1 MLNILSLKEVKR
13 FRMLSSLILVLFL
26 VSKASFAQEIGRTE
40 RIVSPEFTAN
50 NTIYFRIKAPQA
62 KSVQLSGNWMK
73 MVPNGDQGMTRKLT
87 DLTQGEDGVWSVKV
101 EGLEPELYGYTFLV
115 DGVYTLDPSNF
126 KIARDGTFR
135 TESLLEVEGAQ
146 ASLYY
151 PKTGP
156 KGSTHYIW
164 YDSPTLNLTR
174 RMIVYTPPG
183 YEKSTERYP
192 VLYLLHG
199 GGGDEEA
206 WSTLGVAPTILDNL
220 ITSGKAEPM
229 IVVMTNGNPTQAA
242 AFTVSPKIDVSNSS
256 VGGMANK
263 MFEKSL
269 VKDVI
274 PYVQSNFRVKSNKEN
289 RALTGL
295 SMGGL
300 QTMNT
305 SFDHPELFDYVGVM
319 SMGFADLSRFGIEVD
334 HSKRKQQIQA
344 LKKANPAL
352 YWIACGEDDFL
363 YESVVTMRKELDS
376 ENFNYVYRESPGGH
390 TWKNWRIYLSEF
402 TPMLF
407 KQH

>member
-26 VSKASFAQEIGRTE
+26 VSNASFAQEIGRTE
-40 RIVSPEFTAN
+40 RIVSPDFTADN
-50 NTIYFRIKAPQA
+50 AIYFRIKAPQA
-62 KSVQLSGNWMK
+62 KSVQLSGNWMQ
-73 MVPNGDQGMTRKLT
+73 MVSNGDQGMTRKLT

-115 DGVYTLDPSNF
+115 DGVSTLDPSNF

-135 TESLLEVEGAQ
+135 TESLLEVEGGQ

-156 KGSTHYIW
+156 KGSTHHIW

-220 ITSGKAEPM
+220 ITSGKAESM

-269 VKDVI
+269 VNDVI
-274 PYVQSNFRVKSNKEN
+274 PYVESNFRVKANKEN

-305 SFDHPELFDYVGVM
+305 SFDHPELFNYIGVM

-334 HSKRKQQIQA
+334 HSKRKEQIQA
-344 LKKANPAL
+344 LKKENPAL

-376 ENFNYVYRESPGGH
+376 EKFNYVYRESPGGH

-407 KQH
+407 KQ

>member
-26 VSKASFAQEIGRTE
+26 VSNASFAQEIGRTE
-40 RIVSPEFTAN
+40 RIVSPEFTADN
-50 NTIYFRIKAPQA
+50 AIYFRIKAPQA
-62 KSVQLSGNWMK
+62 KSVQLSGNWMQ
-73 MVPNGDQGMTRKLT
+73 MVSNGDQGMTRKLT

-115 DGVYTLDPSNF
+115 DGVSTLDPSNF

-135 TESLLEVEGAQ
+135 TESLLEVEGGQ

-156 KGSTHYIW
+156 KGSTHHIW

-220 ITSGKAEPM
+220 ITSGKAESM

-269 VKDVI
+269 VNDVI
-274 PYVQSNFRVKSNKEN
+274 PYVESNFRVKANKEN

-305 SFDHPELFDYVGVM
+305 SFDHPELFNYIGVM

-334 HSKRKQQIQA
+334 HSKRKEQIQA
-344 LKKANPAL
+344 LKKENPAL

-376 ENFNYVYRESPGGH
+376 EKFNYVYRESPGGH

-407 KQH
+407 KQ

>member
-26 VSKASFAQEIGRTE
+26 VSNASFAQEIGRTE
-40 RIVSPEFTAN
+40 RIVSPDFTADN
-50 NTIYFRIKAPQA
+50 AIYFRIKAPQA
-62 KSVQLSGNWMK
+62 KSVQLSGNWMQ
-73 MVPNGDQGMTRKLT
+73 MVSNGDQGMTRKLT

-115 DGVYTLDPSNF
+115 DGVSILDPSNF

-135 TESLLEVEGAQ
+135 TESLLEVEGGQ

-156 KGSTHYIW
+156 KGSTHHIW

-220 ITSGKAEPM
+220 ITSGKAESM

-269 VKDVI
+269 VNDVI
-274 PYVQSNFRVKSNKEN
+274 PYVESNFRVKANKEN

-305 SFDHPELFDYVGVM
+305 SFDHPELFNYIGVM

-334 HSKRKQQIQA
+334 HSKRKEQIQA
-344 LKKANPAL
+344 LKKENPAL
-352 YWIACGEDDFL
+352 YLIACGEDDFL

-376 ENFNYVYRESPGGH
+376 EKFNYVYRESPGGH

-407 KQH
+407 KQ

>member
-26 VSKASFAQEIGRTE
+26 VSNTSFAQEIGRTE
-40 RIVSPEFTAN
+40 RIVSPDFTADN
-50 NTIYFRIKAPQA
+50 AIYFRIKAPQA
-62 KSVQLSGNWMK
+62 KSVQLSGNWMQ
-73 MVPNGDQGMTRKLT
+73 MVSNGDQGMTRKLT

-115 DGVYTLDPSNF
+115 DGVSTLDPSNF

-135 TESLLEVEGAQ
+135 TESLLEVEGGQ

-156 KGSTHYIW
+156 KGSTHHIW

-220 ITSGKAEPM
+220 ITSGKAESM

-269 VKDVI
+269 VNDVI
-274 PYVQSNFRVKSNKEN
+274 PYVESNFRVKANKEN

-305 SFDHPELFDYVGVM
+305 SFDHPELFNYIGVM

-334 HSKRKQQIQA
+334 HSKRKEQIQA
-344 LKKANPAL
+344 LKKENPAL

-376 ENFNYVYRESPGGH
+376 EKFNYVYRESPGGH

-407 KQH
+407 KQ

>member
-1 MLNILSLKEVKR
+1 LNILSLKEVKR

-26 VSKASFAQEIGRTE
+26 VSNASFAQEIGRTE
-40 RIVSPEFTAN
+40 RIVSPDFTADN
-50 NTIYFRIKAPQA
+50 AIYFRIKAPQA
-62 KSVQLSGNWMK
+62 KSVQLSGNWMQ
-73 MVPNGDQGMTRKLT
+73 MVSNGDQGMTRKLT

-115 DGVYTLDPSNF
+115 DGVSTLDPSNF

-135 TESLLEVEGAQ
+135 TESLLEVEGGQ

-156 KGSTHYIW
+156 KGSTHHIW

-220 ITSGKAEPM
+220 ITSGKAESM

-269 VKDVI
+269 VNDVI
-274 PYVQSNFRVKSNKEN
+274 PYVESNFRVKANKEN

-305 SFDHPELFDYVGVM
+305 SFDHPELFNYIGVM

-334 HSKRKQQIQA
+334 HSKRKEQIQA
-344 LKKANPAL
+344 LKKENPAL

-376 ENFNYVYRESPGGH
+376 EKFNYVYRESPGGH

-407 KQH
+407 KQ

>member
-13 FRMLSSLILVLFL
+13 LRMHSSLILVLFL
-26 VSKASFAQEIGRTE
+26 VSNASFAQEIGRTE
-40 RIVSPEFTAN
+40 RIISPEFTADN
-50 NTIYFRIKAPQA
+50 AIYFRIKAPQA
-62 KSVQLSGNWMK
+62 KSVQLSGNWMQ

-115 DGVYTLDPSNF
+115 DGVSTLDPSNF

-135 TESLLEVEGAQ
+135 TESLLEVEGGQ

-156 KGSTHYIW
+156 KGSTHHIW

-220 ITSGKAEPM
+220 ITSGKAESM

-269 VKDVI
+269 VNDVI
-274 PYVQSNFRVKSNKEN
+274 PYVESNFRVKANKEN

-305 SFDHPELFDYVGVM
+305 SFDHPELFNYIGVM

-334 HSKRKQQIQA
+334 HSKRKEQIQA
-344 LKKANPAL
+344 LKKENPAL

-376 ENFNYVYRESPGGH
+376 EKFNYVYRESPGGH

-407 KQH
+407 KQ

>member
-26 VSKASFAQEIGRTE
+26 VSNSSFAQEIGRTE
-40 RIVSPEFTAN
+40 RIVSPDFTADN
-50 NTIYFRIKAPQA
+50 AIYFRIKAPQA
-62 KSVQLSGNWMK
+62 KSVQLSGNWMQ
-73 MVPNGDQGMTRKLT
+73 MVSNGDQGMTRKLT

-115 DGVYTLDPSNF
+115 DGVSTLDPSNF

-135 TESLLEVEGAQ
+135 TESLLEVEGGQ

-156 KGSTHYIW
+156 KGSTHHIW

-220 ITSGKAEPM
+220 ITSGKAESM

-269 VKDVI
+269 VNDVI
-274 PYVQSNFRVKSNKEN
+274 PYVESNFRVKANKEN

-305 SFDHPELFDYVGVM
+305 SFDHPELFNYIGVM

-334 HSKRKQQIQA
+334 HSKRKEQIQA
-344 LKKANPAL
+344 LKKENPAL

-376 ENFNYVYRESPGGH
+376 EKFNYVYRESPGGH

-407 KQH
+407 KQ

>member
-1 MLNILSLKEVKR
+1 MLNILYLKEVKR
-13 FRMLSSLILVLFL
+13 FRMLGSLILVLFL
-26 VSKASFAQEIGRTE
+26 VSNASFAQEIGRTE
-40 RIVSPEFTAN
+40 HIVSPEFTADN
-50 NTIYFRIKAPQA
+50 AIYFRIKAPQA
-62 KSVQLSGNWMK
+62 KSVQLSGNWMQ

-115 DGVYTLDPSNF
+115 DGVSTLDPSNF

-135 TESLLEVEGAQ
+135 TESLLEVEGGQ

-156 KGSTHYIW
+156 KGSTHHIW

-220 ITSGKAEPM
+220 ITSGKAESM

-269 VKDVI
+269 VNDVI
-274 PYVQSNFRVKSNKEN
+274 PYVESNFRVKANKEN

-305 SFDHPELFDYVGVM
+305 SFDHPELFNYIGVM

-334 HSKRKQQIQA
+334 HSKRKEQIQA
-344 LKKANPAL
+344 LKKENPAL

-376 ENFNYVYRESPGGH
+376 EKFNYVYRESPGGH

-407 KQH
+407 KQQ

>member
-26 VSKASFAQEIGRTE
+26 VSNASFAQEIGRTE
-40 RIVSPEFTAN
+40 RIISPEFTTDNA
-50 NTIYFRIKAPQA
+50 IYFRIKAPQA
-62 KSVQLSGNWMK
+62 KSVQLSGNWMQI
-73 MVPNGDQGMTRKLT
+73 VPNGDQGMTRKLT

-115 DGVYTLDPSNF
+115 DGVSTLDPSNF

-135 TESLLEVEGAQ
+135 TESLLEVEGGQ

-156 KGSTHYIW
+156 KGSTHHIW

-220 ITSGKAEPM
+220 ITIGKAESM

-263 MFEKSL
+263 MFEKKFS
-269 VKDVI
+269 
-274 PYVQSNFRVKSNKEN
+274 Q
-289 RALTGL
+289 
-295 SMGGL
+295 
-300 QTMNT
+300 
-305 SFDHPELFDYVGVM
+305 
-319 SMGFADLSRFGIEVD
+319 
-334 HSKRKQQIQA
+334 
-344 LKKANPAL
+344 
-352 YWIACGEDDFL
+352 
-363 YESVVTMRKELDS
+363 
-376 ENFNYVYRESPGGH
+376 
-390 TWKNWRIYLSEF
+390 
-402 TPMLF
+402 
-407 KQH
+407 

>member
-13 FRMLSSLILVLFL
+13 FLMLSSLILVLFL
-26 VSKASFAQEIGRTE
+26 VSNTSFAQEIGRTE
-40 RIVSPEFTAN
+40 RIVSPDFTADN
-50 NTIYFRIKAPQA
+50 AIYFRIKAPQA
-62 KSVQLSGNWMK
+62 KSVQLSGNWMQ
-73 MVPNGDQGMTRKLT
+73 MVSNGDQGMTRKLT

-115 DGVYTLDPSNF
+115 DGVSILDPSNF

-135 TESLLEVEGAQ
+135 TESLLEVEGGQ

-156 KGSTHYIW
+156 KGSTHHIW

-220 ITSGKAEPM
+220 ITSGKAESM

-269 VKDVI
+269 VNDVI
-274 PYVQSNFRVKSNKEN
+274 PYVESNFRVKANKEN

-305 SFDHPELFDYVGVM
+305 SFDHPELFNYIGVM

-334 HSKRKQQIQA
+334 HSKRKEQIQA
-344 LKKANPAL
+344 LKKENPAL

-376 ENFNYVYRESPGGH
+376 EKFNYVYRESPGGH

-407 KQH
+407 KQ

>member
-13 FRMLSSLILVLFL
+13 LRMLSSLILVLFL
-26 VSKASFAQEIGRTE
+26 VSNASFAQEIGRTE
-40 RIVSPEFTAN
+40 RIVSPEFTADN
-50 NTIYFRIKAPQA
+50 AIYFRIKAPQA
-62 KSVQLSGNWMK
+62 KSVQLSGNWMQ

-115 DGVYTLDPSNF
+115 DGVSTLDPSNF

-135 TESLLEVEGAQ
+135 TESLLEVEGGQ

-156 KGSTHYIW
+156 KGSTHHIW

-220 ITSGKAEPM
+220 ITSGKAESM

-269 VKDVI
+269 VNDVI
-274 PYVQSNFRVKSNKEN
+274 PYVESNFRVKANKEN

-305 SFDHPELFDYVGVM
+305 SFDHPELFNYIGVM

-334 HSKRKQQIQA
+334 HSKRKEQIQA
-344 LKKANPAL
+344 LKKENPAL

-376 ENFNYVYRESPGGH
+376 EKFNYVYRESPGGH

-407 KQH
+407 KQ

>member
-13 FRMLSSLILVLFL
+13 LRMPSSLILVLFL
-26 VSKASFAQEIGRTE
+26 VSNASFAQEIGRTE
-40 RIVSPEFTAN
+40 RIVSPEFTADN
-50 NTIYFRIKAPQA
+50 AIYFRIKAPQA
-62 KSVQLSGNWMK
+62 KSVQLSGNWMQ

-101 EGLEPELYGYTFLV
+101 EGLEPEIYGYTFLV
-115 DGVYTLDPSNF
+115 DGVSTLDPSNF

-135 TESLLEVEGAQ
+135 TESLLEVEGGQ

-156 KGSTHYIW
+156 KGSTHHIW

-220 ITSGKAEPM
+220 ITSGKAESM

-269 VKDVI
+269 VNDVI
-274 PYVQSNFRVKSNKEN
+274 PYVESNFRVKANKEN

-305 SFDHPELFDYVGVM
+305 SFDHPELFNYIGVM

-334 HSKRKQQIQA
+334 HSKRKEQIQA
-344 LKKANPAL
+344 LKKENPAL

-376 ENFNYVYRESPGGH
+376 EKFNYVYRESPGGH

-407 KQH
+407 KQ